1 VALWP
6 SWLSGSHGSLNLL
19 ALWPSLALWPCWLS
33 EPSGLLAFWP
43 PSYPTIESSPFRG
56 DGVADPGVSLEH
68 PGGVSCSGRWAG
80 PGLAPHWARHA
91 PTHHARSSL
100 HWGWGGLFLFAT
112 LDEKGGVRGGAPAPG
127 GRKFYDVYSRLAR
140 VFICSLSL
148 LATLRVSSALVLSS
162 LGLCRYLAVAL
173 VMVFLVFL

>member
-1 VALWP
+1 MVWR
-6 SWLSGSHGSLNLL
+6 
-19 ALWPSLALWPCWLS
+19 
-33 EPSGLLAFWP
+33 
-43 PSYPTIESSPFRG
+43 T
-56 DGVADPGVSLEH
+56 
-68 PGGVSCSGRWAG
+68 
-80 PGLAPHWARHA
+80 PGLASSTPVEFRVREGGLGLAWR
-91 PTHHARSSL
+91 PTGPDTLL
-100 HWGWGGLFLFAT
+100 HTTPAQVFIGGGGGLFLFAT

-162 LGLCRYLAVAL
+162 LDLCRYLAVAL